1 MRENAAR
8 KASKKASKRTPKRTP
23 KTAGQSGAGTLP
35 AGHLEARLWLRM
47 LSCVGLVEQDLRN
60 RLRQEFDITLARFDV
75 LTQLGRP
82 PTNPTMS
89 ELSHRLMVTK
99 GSITDVVGRLEI
111 AGLVERRRDARD
123 SRVQRVH
130 LTPAGQE
137 LVDVLIPAHHAW
149 ISERFGGLGRDE
161 LEELAHLLGRM
172 RALLRPEPG
181 GRSRTG
187 GG

>member
-1 MRENAAR
+1 MRENAAG
-8 KASKKASKRTPKRTP
+8 KASKKALKRTPKRTP
-23 KTAGQSGAGTLP
+23 KTAGQPGAGTLP

-99 GSITDVVGRLEI
+99 GSITDVVGRLEV
-111 AGLVERRRDARD
+111 AGLVERRRDPHD

-130 LTPAGQE
+130 LTPVGQE
-137 LVDVLIPAHHAW
+137 LVDILIPAHHAW
-149 ISERFGGLGRDE
+149 ISERFSGLDRTE
-161 LEELAHLLGRM
+161 LEELDHLLGRM
-172 RALLRPEPG
+172 RALLRPETG
-181 GRSRTG
+181 ARSRTG

>member
-1 MRENAAR
+1 MRENAA
-8 KASKKASKRTPKRTP
+8 KKAARRASRTTKPDR
-23 KTAGQSGAGTLP
+23 AGKAAAAALP

-60 RLRQEFDITLARFDV
+60 RLRQEFGITLARFDV

-99 GSITDVVGRLEI
+99 GSITDVVGRLEV
-111 AGLVERRRDARD
+111 AGLVERRRDPHD

-130 LTPAGQE
+130 LTPVGQE
-137 LVDVLIPAHHAW
+137 LVDILIPAHHAW
-149 ISERFGGLGRDE
+149 ISERFSGLDRTE
-161 LEELAHLLGRM
+161 LEELDHLLGRM

-181 GRSRTG
+181 ARSRTG